1 MQTFKDT
8 ETGLYWQF
16 EDDVSVHEEDGGL
29 VFTSPHGSVLEVPQ
43 TLVPSD
49 PPPPYVPP
57 DPDPV
62 PVSRW
67 QGREAM
73 RATAYGDVPLE
84 DGGMSVFDAVESLL
98 AQPGTPDYYR
108 TAWDEIQQFEPDSP
122 VLLAIAAELGLTD
135 AQLSA
140 LFAFATTLR
149 A

>member
-16 EDDVSVHEEDGGL
+16 EDDVSVAEEGGAL
-29 VFTSPHGSVLEVPQ
+29 VFTAPHGAVLDVPN
-43 TLVPSD
+43 TLAPSD
-49 PPPPYVPP
+49 PPPPFVPP
-57 DPDPV
+57 DPAPIH
-62 PVSRW
+62 VSRW

-73 RATAYGDVPLE
+73 RATAYGDVALE
-84 DGGMSVFDAVESLL
+84 DGGISVFDAVEALL
-98 AQPGTPDYYR
+98 AQPGTPGYYR

-140 LFAFATTLR
+140 LFAFAATLR